1 MPTNNNSFTSTR
13 SFGVEIEF
21 CTELLSGEVVQHLTD
36 AGLNVRNEDYNHHTR
51 NHWKIVP
58 DGSISQ
64 GFELVSPPLS
74 GGEGLA
80 EVILAARVLVQIGCY
95 VDTSCGLHVHVD
107 ANDLSGASVVNA
119 VRRMVR
125 YESEIDT
132 MVPAHRR
139 SNSFALSNRQQLGVM
154 EQHLSSDPDA
164 SARTICGVVSG
175 RYRKLNTAAYI
186 RHGTLEFRQHSGSI
200 DGTKIANWIMF
211 CVQFVQDSIVTVRT
225 VSQTV
230 QAAPVHR
237 ECAPPWRPWAS
248 TVSQTVQAAPVQ
260 APVTTTTSAAVPT
273 RERTNARNRQYRKL
287 LELFVNAGA
296 YRTISTATICAALEI
311 AESSVPSYISM
322 FRDAFPSVYITARR
336 GRGYYT
342 TNSTETLTAI
352 LNPVPVPPP
361 TPAPVVRAVTEVVV
375 PPERGLFANLPQ
387 TVKAY
392 YQERIMDF
400 RTV

>member
-1 MPTNNNSFTSTR
+1 MPTNNNSFTFTR

-58 DGSISQ
+58 DATISQ

-95 VDTSCGLHVHVD
+95 VDTSCGLHVHVN

-154 EQHLSSDPDA
+154 EQCLSSDPDA

-230 QAAPVHR
+230 QAAPVQ
-237 ECAPPWRPWAS
+237 
-248 TVSQTVQAAPVQ
+248 V
-260 APVTTTTSAAVPT
+260 PVTTTTSAVVPT

-352 LNPVPVPPP
+352 LNPAPVPPP
-361 TPAPVVRAVTEVVV
+361 PPVPVVRAVTEVVV

>member
-230 QAAPVHR
+230 QAAPVQ
-237 ECAPPWRPWAS
+237 
-248 TVSQTVQAAPVQ
+248 V
-260 APVTTTTSAAVPT
+260 PVTTTTSAVVPT

-287 LELFVNAGA
+287 LELFVNAGP
-296 YRTISTATICAALEI
+296 YRTISINTICAALEI

-322 FRDAFPSVYITARR
+322 FRDAFPSVYISARR

>member
-21 CTELLSGEVVQHLTD
+21 CTELSSGEVVQHLTD

-95 VDTSCGLHVHVD
+95 VDTSCGLHVHVN

-230 QAAPVHR
+230 QAAPVQ
-237 ECAPPWRPWAS
+237 
-248 TVSQTVQAAPVQ
+248 V
-260 APVTTTTSAAVPT
+260 PVTTTTSAVVPT

-352 LNPVPVPPP
+352 LNPAPVPPP
-361 TPAPVVRAVTEVVV
+361 PPVPVVRAVTEVVV

>member
-1 MPTNNNSFTSTR
+1 MPTNNNSFTLTR

-21 CTELLSGEVVQHLTD
+21 CTELSSGEVVQHLTD

-95 VDTSCGLHVHVD
+95 VDTSCGLHVHVN

-175 RYRKLNTAAYI
+175 RYRKLNTAAYV

-200 DGTKIANWIMF
+200 DGAKIANWIMF

-230 QAAPVHR
+230 QAAPVQ
-237 ECAPPWRPWAS
+237 
-248 TVSQTVQAAPVQ
+248 V
-260 APVTTTTSAAVPT
+260 PVTTTTSAVVPT

-342 TNSTETLTAI
+342 TNSTETLPAI
-352 LNPVPVPPP
+352 LNPAPVPPP
-361 TPAPVVRAVTEVVV
+361 PPVPVVRAVTEVVV

>member
-1 MPTNNNSFTSTR
+1 MPTNNNSFTLTR

-21 CTELLSGEVVQHLTD
+21 CTELSSGEVVQHLTD

-95 VDTSCGLHVHVD
+95 VDTSCGLHVHVN

-175 RYRKLNTAAYI
+175 RYRKLNTAAYV

-200 DGTKIANWIMF
+200 DGAKIANWIMF

-230 QAAPVHR
+230 QAAPVQ
-237 ECAPPWRPWAS
+237 
-248 TVSQTVQAAPVQ
+248 V
-260 APVTTTTSAAVPT
+260 PVTTTTSAVVPT

-352 LNPVPVPPP
+352 LNPAPVPPP
-361 TPAPVVRAVTEVVV
+361 PPVPVVRAVTEVVV

>member
-1 MPTNNNSFTSTR
+1 MPTNNIHNSFTLTR

-21 CTELLSGEVVQHLTD
+21 CTELSSGEVVQHLTD

-95 VDTSCGLHVHVD
+95 VDTSCGLHVHVN

-230 QAAPVHR
+230 QAAPVQ
-237 ECAPPWRPWAS
+237 
-248 TVSQTVQAAPVQ
+248 V
-260 APVTTTTSAAVPT
+260 PVTTTTSAVVPT

-352 LNPVPVPPP
+352 LNPAPVPPP
-361 TPAPVVRAVTEVVV
+361 PPVPVVRAVTEVVV
-375 PPERGLFANLPQ
+375 PPELGLFANLPQ

>member
-21 CTELLSGEVVQHLTD
+21 CTELLSGEVVRHLAA

-80 EVILAARVLVQIGCY
+80 EVILAARVLVQIGCH

-139 SNSFALSNRQQLGVM
+139 SNSFALSNQQQLGVM
-154 EQHLSSDPDA
+154 EQYLSSDPDA
-164 SARTICGVVSG
+164 SARTICGIVSG

-211 CVQFVQDSIVTVRT
+211 CVQFVEDSIVTVRT

-230 QAAPVHR
+230 QAAPVQ
-237 ECAPPWRPWAS
+237 
-248 TVSQTVQAAPVQ
+248 V
-260 APVTTTTSAAVPT
+260 PVTTTTSAVVPT

-361 TPAPVVRAVTEVVV
+361 PPVPVVRAVTEVVV

>member
-1 MPTNNNSFTSTR
+1 MPTNNNSFTFTR

-95 VDTSCGLHVHVD
+95 VDTSCGLHVHVN

-200 DGTKIANWIMF
+200 DGAKIANWIMF

-230 QAAPVHR
+230 QAAPVQ
-237 ECAPPWRPWAS
+237 
-248 TVSQTVQAAPVQ
+248 V
-260 APVTTTTSAAVPT
+260 PVTTTTSAVVPT

-352 LNPVPVPPP
+352 LNPAPVPPP
-361 TPAPVVRAVTEVVV
+361 PPVPVVRAVTEVVV

>member
-21 CTELLSGEVVQHLTD
+21 CTELSSGEVVQHLTD

-95 VDTSCGLHVHVD
+95 VDTSCGLHVHVN

-230 QAAPVHR
+230 QAAPVQ
-237 ECAPPWRPWAS
+237 
-248 TVSQTVQAAPVQ
+248 V
-260 APVTTTTSAAVPT
+260 PVTTTTSAVVPT

-287 LELFVNAGA
+287 LELFVNVGA

-352 LNPVPVPPP
+352 LNPAPVPPP
-361 TPAPVVRAVTEVVV
+361 PPVPVVRAVTEVVV

>member
-1 MPTNNNSFTSTR
+1 MPTNNIHNSFTLTR

-21 CTELLSGEVVQHLTD
+21 CTELSSGEVVQHLTD

-95 VDTSCGLHVHVD
+95 VDTSCGLHVHVN

-175 RYRKLNTAAYI
+175 RYRKLNTAAYV

-200 DGTKIANWIMF
+200 DGAKIANWIMF

-230 QAAPVHR
+230 QAAPVQ
-237 ECAPPWRPWAS
+237 
-248 TVSQTVQAAPVQ
+248 V
-260 APVTTTTSAAVPT
+260 PVTTTTSAVVPT

-352 LNPVPVPPP
+352 LNPAPVPPP
-361 TPAPVVRAVTEVVV
+361 PPVPVVRAVTEVVV
-375 PPERGLFANLPQ
+375 PPELGLFANLPQ

>member
-1 MPTNNNSFTSTR
+1 
-13 SFGVEIEF
+13 
-21 CTELLSGEVVQHLTD
+21 VVQHLTD

-230 QAAPVHR
+230 QAAPVQ
-237 ECAPPWRPWAS
+237 
-248 TVSQTVQAAPVQ
+248 V
-260 APVTTTTSAAVPT
+260 PVTTTTSAVVPT

-287 LELFVNAGA
+287 LELFVNAGP
-296 YRTISTATICAALEI
+296 YRTISINTICAALEI

-322 FRDAFPSVYITARR
+322 FRDAFPSVYISARR

>member
-1 MPTNNNSFTSTR
+1 MPTNNNSFTLTR

-21 CTELLSGEVVQHLTD
+21 CTELSSGEVVQHLTD

-95 VDTSCGLHVHVD
+95 VDTSCGLHVHVN

-175 RYRKLNTAAYI
+175 RYRKLNTAAYV

-230 QAAPVHR
+230 QAAPVQ
-237 ECAPPWRPWAS
+237 
-248 TVSQTVQAAPVQ
+248 V
-260 APVTTTTSAAVPT
+260 PVTTTTSAVVPT

-352 LNPVPVPPP
+352 LNPAPVPPP
-361 TPAPVVRAVTEVVV
+361 PPVPVVRAVTEVVV
-375 PPERGLFANLPQ
+375 PPELGLFANLPQ